1 MGGMGRR
8 IQLQHGAAVVTY
20 DQDVITIGRDPS
32 CGLAL
37 VDPSV
42 SPDHAVLQR
51 VAGEW
56 LIRPERQGHTVQRR
70 GEWLAGQRWTL
81 LADGDVLQVG
91 GAEVRV
97 TLADRPELCARLID
111 LGALVSKVWPLE
123 GPPAAD
129 RQAGRGLIIGRA
141 ADSAVRLTGQLC
153 APRHARLTLV
163 DGSWWL
169 TDLRS
174 TSGTKVNG
182 QKISDRRLAHGDEL
196 AIGGYVLAFV
206 HHGRADGAFAPTAE
220 QPKGAVTGGETVEQP
235 ALGDR
240 ETMVLERDTSRRRE

>member
-1 MGGMGRR
+1 MGRR
-8 IQLQHGAAVVTY
+8 IQLKHVAAVVTY

-56 LIRPERQGHTVQRR
+56 LIRPEGQGHTVQRR
-70 GEWLAGQRWTL
+70 HAWLGGQRWTL
-81 LADGDVLQVG
+81 LADGDVLLVG

-97 TLADRPELCARLID
+97 AMPDRPELGARLID
-111 LGALVSKVWPLE
+111 LGGLVSKVWPLE

-129 RQAGRGLIIGRA
+129 RHTGPGLIIGRA
-141 ADSAVRLTGQLC
+141 ADSAVRLSGQLC

-182 QKISDRRLAHGDEL
+182 QRINDRRLAHGDEVG
-196 AIGGYVLAFV
+196 IGGFLLAFV
-206 HHGRADGAFAPTAE
+206 HHSRADGAFAQTAE
-220 QPKGAVTGGETVEQP
+220 QPKGAEPGGKTAAQP
-235 ALGDR
+235 ALGER
-240 ETMVLERDTSRRRE
+240 ATMILEKKTPPPRGSR